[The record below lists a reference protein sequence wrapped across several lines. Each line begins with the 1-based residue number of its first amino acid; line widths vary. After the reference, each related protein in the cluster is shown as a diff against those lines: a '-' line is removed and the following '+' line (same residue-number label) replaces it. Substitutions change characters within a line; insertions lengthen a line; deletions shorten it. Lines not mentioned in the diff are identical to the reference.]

1 MYVLGISHD
10 LVISSACL
18 IKNGKV
24 IFASTEERL
33 NRIKH
38 FKGFPI
44 KAVKECL
51 NYAKIEIS
59 DITEIAVGWNP
70 ILNMFIPV
78 KITQIMPEIGGSIYM
93 LF

>member
-44 KAVKECL
+44 KAVKS
-51 NYAKIEIS
+51 A
-59 DITEIAVGWNP
+59 
-70 ILNMFIPV
+70 
-78 KITQIMPEIGGSIYM
+78 
-93 LF
+93 